1 MANRAR
7 GGLVAALTAA
17 CLAAVSASAGAG
29 ASAPAPASAHARFR
43 TTTLDAKGLE
53 RLAARPWLRLQ
64 SRAASGPGLKV
75 AISLAYA
82 SDPGALQR
90 WTDFFTSL
98 LHGPELDLLDAYI
111 APLPEVEE
119 ICGGEALGCYGSNHL
134 VVMGEASFG
143 ISAETVARHEYGHH
157 VAANRLNPPWPAAD
171 WGTKRWASAA
181 GVCGRVAAGTAFPG
195 DEDMNYEL
203 NPGEAFAESYR
214 VLVETNGTAA
224 GYDWPILDESFRPTA
239 ETLAAVREDVLHPW
253 AGPTERTIQAKFLR
267 RSRTWTTTVT
277 TPLDGDLRV
286 QVTNPGGGADGVAL
300 LSGDGQTVLANGAWS
315 TSGGKSIE
323 YRVCGGR
330 SLKVRVTRGGAAVR
344 FTLRVQ
350 AP

>member
-7 GGLVAALTAA
+7 GGLVAALTTA

-29 ASAPAPASAHARFR
+29 ASAPAPALAPARFR

-64 SRAASGPGLKV
+64 SRAAAGPGLKV
-75 AISLAYA
+75 AISPAYA
-82 SDPGALQR
+82 SDPDAMQR

-98 LHGPELDLLDAYI
+98 VHGPELELLDAYI
-111 APLPEVEE
+111 APPPEVEQ
-119 ICGGEALGCYGSNHL
+119 ICGDEALGCYGSNHL
-134 VVMGEASFG
+134 VVMGEAYDG
-143 ISAETVARHEYGHH
+143 ITAETVARHEYGHH
-157 VAANRLNPPWPAAD
+157 VAANRLNPPWVAVD
-171 WGTKRWASAA
+171 WGTKRWASVVS
-181 GVCGRVAAGTAFPG
+181 VCSRVAAGTAFPG
-195 DEDMNYEL
+195 DEDVNYEL

-214 VLVETNGTAA
+214 VLVETKGTGV
-224 GYDWPILDESFRPTA
+224 GYDWPILDDSFRPTA
-239 ETLAAVREDVLHPW
+239 ETLAALREDVLHPW
-253 AGPTERTIQAKFLR
+253 TGPAERTIRAKFLR
-267 RSRTWTTTVT
+267 RSRTWTTSVA
-277 TPLDGDLRV
+277 TPLDGDLRLR
-286 QVTNPGGGADGVAL
+286 VTTPGGGAEGVAL
-300 LSGDGQTVLANGAWS
+300 LTGDGRTVLANGTWS

-330 SLKVRVTRGGAAVR
+330 SVKVRVTRGGAAVR